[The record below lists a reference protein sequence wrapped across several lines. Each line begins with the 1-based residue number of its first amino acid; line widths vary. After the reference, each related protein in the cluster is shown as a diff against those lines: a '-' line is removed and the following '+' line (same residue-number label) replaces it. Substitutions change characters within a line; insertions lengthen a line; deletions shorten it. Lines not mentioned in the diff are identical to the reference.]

1 MYKKGIYAGVWDL
14 LHPGHLCALQW
25 AWDRCEHLTAALNVD
40 PDHKERKPVETQE
53 ERFVRLTACRY
64 VDAIVV
70 YAGETALQEL
80 YQTGQY
86 DVAFISEEYKH
97 TKYTDPKPA
106 IALFVPRVS
115 DFSSSKLKGR
125 IEKNV

>member
-14 LHPGHLCALQW
+14 LHPGHLYALDW
-25 AWDRCEHLTAALNVD
+25 AGSRCDHLTAALNVA
-40 PDHKERKPVETQE
+40 PDHKDRQPIETADERHL
-53 ERFVRLTACRY
+53 RLAGCKY
-64 VDAIVV
+64 VDAIIE
-70 YAGETALQEL
+70 YSGEASLKAI
-80 YQTGQY
+80 YSNGQF

-97 TKYTDPKPA
+97 TKYTDPTPA